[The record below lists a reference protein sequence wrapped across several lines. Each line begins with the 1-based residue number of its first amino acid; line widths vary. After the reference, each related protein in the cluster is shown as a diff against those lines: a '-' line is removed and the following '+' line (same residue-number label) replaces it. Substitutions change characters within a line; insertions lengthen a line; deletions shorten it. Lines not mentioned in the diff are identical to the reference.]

1 MQDIYIFTYGTLKRG
16 FPNHYFLIE
25 DAVFVSNAI
34 TCEKYQMYP
43 CTNKKFPFLIKSQK
57 VQQIKGEVFKT
68 NSEELLDDLDDLE
81 GYPNLYLKEFIDV
94 ELYNKEIVKALVYV
108 KNEKTFLNSVDY
120 STPLNEWD
128 DNYKNIIF
136 NLKDI

>member
-1 MQDIYIFTYGTLKRG
+1 MKDIYIFTYGTLKRG
-16 FPNHYFLIE
+16 FKNHYLLLD
-25 DAVFVSNAI
+25 DATFVSNAI

-43 CTNKKFPFLIKSQK
+43 CINKSFPFLIKSEK
-57 VQQIKGEVFKT
+57 VQQIRGEVFKT
-68 NSEELLDDLDDLE
+68 SSSELLDVLDFLE
-81 GYPNLYLKEFIDV
+81 GYPNLYIKKIIDV
-94 ELYNKEIVKALVYV
+94 ELENKDIVKALVYV

>member
-1 MQDIYIFTYGTLKRG
+1 MKVLMFVYGTLKKG
-16 FPNHYFLIE
+16 FSNHHFLTNAKFI
-25 DAVFVSNAI
+25 DYAI

-43 CTNKKFPFLIKSQK
+43 CINKSFPFLIKSEK
-57 VQQIKGEVFKT
+57 VQQIRGEVFKT
-68 NSEELLDDLDDLE
+68 SSSELLDVLDFLE
-81 GYPNLYLKEFIDV
+81 GYPNLYIKKIIDV
-94 ELYNKEIVKALVYV
+94 ELDNKDIVKALVYV

>member
-16 FPNHYFLIE
+16 FPNHHLLD
-25 DAVFVSNAI
+25 DAIFVSNAI

-43 CTNKKFPFLIKSQK
+43 CTNEKFPFLIKSQK

-68 NSEELLDDLDDLE
+68 NSKELLEDLDDLE

-94 ELYNKEIVKALVYV
+94 QLDNKEIIKALIYV
-108 KNEKTFLNSVDY
+108 KNEKTYLNAVDY
-120 STPLNEWD
+120 SNPLDEWG
-128 DNYKNIIF
+128 DNYKNIMF
-136 NLKDI
+136 NLKDL